1 MRRGQL
7 IAGVL
12 LLLFGGFM
20 FADAMG
26 IRLPNGLS
34 LSDLFWPLALL
45 LAGAWILM
53 GVFLRGHV
61 ETESASVDL
70 QGATSARLKINHA
83 AGELKLHSGAGANEV
98 IHGTFSG
105 GLQQKATRNGD
116 RLEVRMWPAKD
127 ILDFPFFG
135 SHSQIDWDVALN
147 AAIPLELNLDLGAN
161 KSILDLH
168 DLNVAKL
175 DLDSGASDTRLILPA
190 KGRFRADL
198 DLAAASM
205 EVTMPEGLS
214 ARIHASVAAGDI
226 QVDEVRFPRNGKY
239 YQSADYETAAN
250 AVDMT
255 IDAGAASVKIK

>member
-1 MRRGQL
+1 MHRGQL

-12 LLLFGGFM
+12 LLVFGGFM
-20 FADAMG
+20 LADAMG
-26 IRLPNGLS
+26 IRLPNGS
-34 LSDLFWPLALL
+34 TLSDLFWPMALL
-45 LAGAWILM
+45 LAGAWILW
-53 GVFLRGHV
+53 GVFLRGSV
-61 ETESASVDL
+61 EMESASIDL

-83 AGELKLHSGAGANEV
+83 AGELKLHGGAAANEV
-98 IHGTFSG
+98 VHGMFSG

-147 AAIPLELNLDLGAN
+147 AAIPLELHLDLGAN

-168 DLNVAKL
+168 DLNVTKL
-175 DLDSGASDTRLILPA
+175 DLDSGASDTRLTLPA

-198 DLAAASM
+198 DLGATSM
-205 EVTMPEGLS
+205 EVTLPEGLS

-226 QVDEVRFPRNGKY
+226 QVDEIRFPRNGKY
-239 YQSADYETAAN
+239 YQSAEYETAVN
-250 AVDMT
+250 AVDLT

>member
-20 FADAMG
+20 LADAMG
-26 IRLPNGLS
+26 IRLPNGSS

-45 LAGAWILM
+45 LAGAWILW
-53 GVFLRGHV
+53 GVFLRGSV
-61 ETESASVDL
+61 EMESASIDL

-83 AGELKLHSGAGANEV
+83 AGELKLHGGATANEV
-98 IHGTFSG
+98 VHGTFSG
-105 GLQQKATRNGD
+105 GLQQKTSRNGD

-135 SHSQIDWDVALN
+135 SHSVIDWDVALN
-147 AAIPLELNLDLGAN
+147 AAIPLELHLDLGAN
-161 KSILDLH
+161 KSNLDLH
-168 DLNVAKL
+168 DLNMTKL
-175 DLDSGASDTRLILPA
+175 DLDSGASDTRLTLPA
-190 KGRFRADL
+190 RGRFHADL
-198 DLAAASM
+198 DLGAASM
-205 EVTMPEGLS
+205 EVTLPEGLS
-214 ARIHASVAAGDI
+214 ARIQASVAVGDI
-226 QVDEVRFPRNGKY
+226 QVDEVRFPRNGKF
-239 YQSADYETAAN
+239 YQSVDYETAAN